1 MSIALDT
8 FHAEGEPMSSAPL
21 SPACQFVPPE
31 AEPFGRDGKC
41 PAGAKAL
48 VGNMSEE
55 ARSAVA
61 KKAAAG
67 RWL

>member
-1 MSIALDT
+1 
-8 FHAEGEPMSSAPL
+8 MSSAPL